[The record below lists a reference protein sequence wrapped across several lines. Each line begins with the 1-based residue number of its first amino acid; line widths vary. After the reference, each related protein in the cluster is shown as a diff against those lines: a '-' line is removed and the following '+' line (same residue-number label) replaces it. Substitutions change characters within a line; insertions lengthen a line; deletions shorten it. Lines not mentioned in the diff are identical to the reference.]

1 MRVTAGMQPHRPGFS
16 PAIAVGVLGAALVAA
31 LLISSPA
38 ATQTATP
45 IKIGVIH
52 DVTGPLAQIG
62 IDLNEAIRLH
72 VNEIGGQVAG
82 RRIELS
88 FEDSESKVDPGIT
101 KARRLVERDRVN
113 LIIGPVNSALAYAL
127 RDYMEANTV
136 PIIVTQATATD
147 LTQAKASP
155 YLFRTSFGSE
165 QLNMPAAW
173 YTYTKLGYKRAIVV
187 ALDVV
192 AGREQSGGFI
202 KTFRQLG
209 GTVVGEVY
217 APIGTAD
224 WAPYLT
230 RVKADLDKADFVEVI
245 LWGPDAIRFI
255 RGYTEYGM
263 KGVKPILAH
272 GSTVDEAFLPSEGDA
287 ALGILNYLFY
297 TPTQDTPQNR
307 RFREL
312 MQKELG
318 KEPTNYHAMGYTT
331 AKVVTEALRKVQ
343 GQVEDVPRFLAALR
357 STEVEAPQGIFR
369 FDEKQNAVIDL
380 HIRRVDKV
388 GGKLVNTFVEKIPGV
403 GQFWTPPR

>member
-1 MRVTAGMQPHRPGFS
+1 MKVNTGTRPHRSMSS
-16 PAIAVGVLGAALVAA
+16 PAIVVGALGAALAAA

-38 ATQTATP
+38 ATQTGPP

-52 DVTGPLAQIG
+52 DLTGALSQMG
-62 IDLNEAIRLH
+62 SELNEGIRLH
-72 VNEIGGQVAG
+72 VSEIGGQVAG
-82 RRIELS
+82 RKIELL

-101 KARRLVERDRVN
+101 KVRKLVERDRVH
-113 LIIGPVNSALAYAL
+113 LVIGPVNSALAYAL
-127 RDYMEANTV
+127 RDYMDTNKV
-136 PIIVTQATATD
+136 PIIVTQASATD

-173 YTYTKLGYKRAIVV
+173 YAYSKLGYKRAIVV
-187 ALDVV
+187 ALDMVG
-192 AGREQSGGFI
+192 GREQSGGFI

-209 GTVVGEVY
+209 GTVVSEVY
-217 APIGTAD
+217 APLNTAD

-230 RVKADLDKADFVEVI
+230 RVKADLDKADFVAAIV
-245 LWGPDAIRFI
+245 WGPDAMRFV
-255 RGYTEYGM
+255 RGYTDYGM
-263 KGVKPILAH
+263 KGTKPILAH
-272 GSTVDEAFLPSEGDA
+272 GSAVDEGFLPSEGAA

-297 TPTQDTPQNR
+297 TPTQDTPENR
-307 RFREL
+307 RFRDL
-312 MQKELG
+312 TRRELG
-318 KEPTNYHAMGYTT
+318 KEPTNWDAMGYTT

-357 STEVEAPQGIFR
+357 GTEIVAPQGKFR

-380 HIRRVDKV
+380 HIRRVENV
-388 GGKLVNTFVEKIPGV
+388 GGKPVNAFVDQIPNV